1 VYISLFRHFWHK
13 VEAVAFDGPPMVGP
27 LPYRFMTRGA
37 YVLSQMCDAVFG
49 DEVRRCRRV
58 RETDIKNVS
67 RSPTRRALSSLA
79 ELKTQFAGL
88 EPGLQLQGCDAK
100 DEQCSLDEQ
109 QPF

>member
-37 YVLSQMCDAVFG
+37 YVLSQTCDAVFG

-58 RETDIKNVS
+58 RETEYQECFALS
-67 RSPTRRALSSLA
+67 YSAALSSLA

-88 EPGLQLQGCDAK
+88 ELGLQLQGCDAK